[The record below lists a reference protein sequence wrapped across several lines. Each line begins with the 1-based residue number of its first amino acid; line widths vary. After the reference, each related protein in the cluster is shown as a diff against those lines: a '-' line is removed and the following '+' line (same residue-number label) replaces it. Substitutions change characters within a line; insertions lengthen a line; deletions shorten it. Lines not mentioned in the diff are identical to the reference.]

1 MPPPLGRM
9 SFLSRIGTALRGLY
23 AAGRRYF
30 EEQDPRFSIAF
41 APALLVS
48 IVLYVRSPLSNYI
61 FDEQE
66 ALLANPYVNDKTL
79 PFLSAFE
86 RDFWGLP
93 PERSIGS
100 YRPIPNLLW
109 RLLWHISHQPFIHHW
124 VNVIGHAVNGALL
137 AGFVL
142 AVSGRRKLSWLA
154 GAVFLTAAVL
164 TEAVSG
170 VVGIADV
177 LGGVGVLLALHALR
191 LPLWGMPFAVLGG
204 ASFGLFSKESAI
216 VAVPLI
222 ALAAFTT
229 APLLHPRRPLRLL
242 RTGLALVALLSAL
255 VFYTEFRRLTFVT
268 HPAGFWDVPR
278 GVSGLRG
285 FWFKLHKWAAQARP
299 AFEAPPPGTPWHKLQ
314 LLRFLSWFQQPS
326 LPHDPINN
334 PLVDAPLPLRLAA
347 ALRVYASGV
356 GQVLFPWTLSGD
368 YSYRAEPV
376 PDRRVFFGSVMGAL
390 LAVGPLLL
398 GLGVLLR
405 NMWQSFRLRHVD
417 EAERRLR
424 LAPAALLATGLLWFP
439 LAYFPHSNIAVLLPT
454 VRAERFWYLPVV
466 GTSLVLSL
474 VAAKL
479 LEGRRERLGALLL
492 GAFFGVQAFQAR
504 SHALDYMDDLS
515 FWDATRRAVPLSAKA
530 QLNYSVMLGA
540 RGQLQERLR
549 YNDIARKL
557 APEWAMGHVY
567 YGDTLC
573 RLAGAAER
581 SGAPAAPEKRLA
593 RAELAMPHYLKGFAL
608 APNDPNLIS
617 LALQCMWEEKIV
629 LPHRQALSDLAD
641 EHPGS
646 WLAYLVGDILENGEK
661 NGGVQKK
668 YRPRSYDE
676 GPKGE

>member
-1 MPPPLGRM
+1 MIA
-9 SFLSRIGTALRGLY
+9 FLSRIGTSLRGLY
-23 AAGRRYF
+23 AAARRYF
-30 EEQDPRFSIAF
+30 EDQDPRFSIAF

-48 IVLYVRSPLSNYI
+48 ILLYVRSPLSNYI

-66 ALLANPYVNDKTL
+66 ALLANPYVNDSSL
-79 PFLSAFE
+79 PFLSAFS

-93 PERSIGS
+93 AERSIGS
-100 YRPIPNLLW
+100 YRPIPNLIW
-109 RLLWHISHQPFIHHW
+109 RLLWNVSHQPFIHHW

-142 AVSGRRKLSWLA
+142 AVSGRRKLAWLT
-154 GAVFLTAAVL
+154 GAIFLMAAVL
-164 TEAVSG
+164 TEAISG

-177 LGGVGVLLALHALR
+177 LGGLGVLLALHALR
-191 LPLWGMPFAVLGG
+191 LPIWGMPLAVLGA

-216 VAVPLI
+216 VAVPLV

-229 APLLHPRRPLRLL
+229 APLLHPRRPLRVLRCLL
-242 RTGLALVALLSAL
+242 ALTALVATL

-268 HPAGFWDVPR
+268 HPVGFWDVPKGTGWYR
-278 GVSGLRG
+278 GCL
-285 FWFKLHKWAAQARP
+285 WKLKKWYEQPRP
-299 AFEAPPPGTPWHKLQ
+299 HYDPPPPGTPWHKQQ
-314 LLRFLSWFQQPS
+314 LLKFLAWFQQPS

-334 PLVDAPLPLRLAA
+334 PLVDAPLPLRIAA
-347 ALRVYASGV
+347 ALRVYAGGI

-376 PDRRVFFGSVMGAL
+376 PVRRVFFGSVVGAL
-390 LAVGPLLL
+390 LAVGPLLI
-398 GLGVLLR
+398 GVGVLVH
-405 NMWQSFRLRHVD
+405 NMWLSFRLRH
-417 EAERRLR
+417 AELGLRRDR
-424 LAPAALLATGLLWFP
+424 LGPAALLATGLLWFP
-439 LAYFPHSNIAVLLPT
+439 LAYFPHSNIPVLLPT

-466 GTSLVLSL
+466 GTSLVLGL
-474 VAAKL
+474 VAVKL
-479 LEGRRERLGALLL
+479 LGGRRERIGAALL

-504 SHALDYMDDLS
+504 AHALDYMDDLS

-549 YNDIARKL
+549 INEIAKKL
-557 APEWAMGHVY
+557 APDWAMGHIY

-573 RLAGAAER
+573 RLANVPDPP
-581 SGAPAAPEKRLA
+581 SPKPDPEKRLA
-593 RAELAMPHYLKGFAL
+593 RAERAVPHYLKGFGL

-617 LALQCMWEEKIV
+617 LALQCMWEEKIF
-629 LPHRQALSDLAD
+629 LPHRQELSDLGD

-646 WLAYLVGDILENGEK
+646 WLAFLVSDMLENGEK
-661 NGGVQKK
+661 NAGVQKK

-676 GPKGE
+676 GPKGD

>member
-1 MPPPLGRM
+1 MA
-9 SFLSRIGTALRGLY
+9 FLTRIGNSVRGLY

-30 EEQDPRFSIAF
+30 QEQDPRFAIAF

-48 IVLYVRSPLSNYI
+48 ILLYVRSPLSNYI

-66 ALLANPYVNDKTL
+66 ALLANPYVNDKSL

-100 YRPIPNLLW
+100 YRPIPNLIW
-109 RLLWHISHQPFIHHW
+109 RVLWHVSHQPFIHHW

-142 AVSGRRKLSWLA
+142 AVSGRRKLAWLA
-154 GAVFLTAAVL
+154 GAIFLMAAVL
-164 TEAVSG
+164 TEAISG

-177 LGGVGVLLALHALR
+177 LGGLGVLLALHALR
-191 LPLWGMPFAVLGG
+191 LPIWGMPLAVLAA

-216 VAVPLI
+216 VSVPLI

-242 RTGLALVALLSAL
+242 RSALALVSVAAAL

-268 HPAGFWDVPR
+268 HPDGFWDVPR
-278 GVSGLRG
+278 GSNWHQAL
-285 FWFKLHKWAAQARP
+285 WFKLQKWWSQPRP
-299 AFEAPPPGTPWHKLQ
+299 HLDPPPPGTPWHKQQ
-314 LLRFLSWFQQPS
+314 LLRFLAWFQQPS

-334 PLVDAPLPLRLAA
+334 PLVDAPIPLRVAA
-347 ALRVYASGV
+347 ALRVYAGGV

-368 YSYRAEPV
+368 YSYRAEPI
-376 PDRRVFFGSVMGAL
+376 PERRVFFGSVMGAL
-390 LAVGPLLL
+390 LAVGPLLA
-398 GLGVLLR
+398 GLGVLLH
-405 NMWQSFRLRHVD
+405 NMWQSFRLRRADVGVRQ
-417 EAERRLR
+417 ERLG
-424 LAPAALLATGLLWFP
+424 PAALLATGLLWFP
-439 LAYFPHSNIAVLLPT
+439 IAYFPHSNIAVLLPT

-474 VAAKL
+474 VAVKL
-479 LEGRRERLGALLL
+479 LSGRRERLSAALL

-515 FWDATRRAVPLSAKA
+515 FWDATRQAVPLSAKA

-540 RGQLQERLR
+540 RGQLQERLH
-549 YNDIARKL
+549 YNDIARQL
-557 APEWAMGHVY
+557 APKWAMGHVY

-573 RLAGAAER
+573 RLAATVPATLAERRLAAAER
-581 SGAPAAPEKRLA
+581 
-593 RAELAMPHYLKGFAL
+593 AMPHYLKGFAL

-617 LALQCMWEEKIV
+617 LGLQCMWEEKV
-629 LPHRQALSDLAD
+629 FLPHRQELSDLAD

-646 WLAYLVGDILENGEK
+646 WLAYLVGDTVENGEK
-661 NGGVQKK
+661 NGGVAKK

-676 GPKGE
+676 GPKGESQ

>member
-1 MPPPLGRM
+1 MA
-9 SFLSRIGTALRGLY
+9 FLTRIVTAVRGLF

-30 EEQDPRFSIAF
+30 QEQDPRFSIAF
-41 APALLVS
+41 APALLVC
-48 IVLYVRSPLSNYI
+48 ILLYVRSPLSNYI

-79 PFLSAFE
+79 PFLSAFQ

-100 YRPIPNLLW
+100 YRPIPNLIW
-109 RLLWHISHQPFIHHW
+109 RVLWHVSHQPFIHHW

-142 AVSGRRKLSWLA
+142 AVSGRRKLAWLA
-154 GAVFLTAAVL
+154 GAIFLMAAVL
-164 TEAVSG
+164 TEAISG

-177 LGGVGVLLALHALR
+177 LGGLGVLLALHALR
-191 LPLWGMPFAVLGG
+191 LPIWGMPLAVLFA

-216 VAVPLI
+216 VAVPLV

-242 RTGLALVALLSAL
+242 RCGLALVSLLAALI
-255 VFYTEFRRLTFVT
+255 FYTEFRRLTFVT
-268 HPAGFWDVPR
+268 HPDDFWKVPP
-278 GVSGLRG
+278 GSNWHQAL
-285 FWFKLHKWAAQARP
+285 WFKVQKWYAQPR
-299 AFEAPPPGTPWHKLQ
+299 APMDPLPPGTPWHKQQ
-314 LLRFLSWFQQPS
+314 LLRFLGWFQQPS

-334 PLVDAPLPLRLAA
+334 PLVNAPLPLRVAA
-347 ALRVYASGV
+347 ALRVYAGGI

-368 YSYRAEPV
+368 YSYRSEPV
-376 PDRRVFFGSVMGAL
+376 PERRVFFGSVVGAL
-390 LAVGPLLL
+390 LAIGPLLA
-398 GLGVLLR
+398 GVGVLLH
-405 NMWQSFRLRHVD
+405 NLWQSFRLRRADPSV
-417 EAERRLR
+417 RRER

-439 LAYFPHSNIAVLLPT
+439 IAYFPHSNIAVLLPT

-466 GTSLVLSL
+466 GTSLVLAL
-474 VAAKL
+474 VALKL
-479 LEGRRERLGALLL
+479 LSGRRERLTAALL

-515 FWDATRRAVPLSAKA
+515 FWNATRQAVPLSAKA

-549 YNDIARKL
+549 YNEIARKL
-557 APEWAMGHVY
+557 APDWAMAHVY

-573 RLAGAAER
+573 RLAATVPATLGERRLAAAER
-581 SGAPAAPEKRLA
+581 AL
-593 RAELAMPHYLKGFAL
+593 PHYLKGFAL

-617 LALQCMWEEKIV
+617 LGLQCMWEEKIA
-629 LPHRQALSDLAD
+629 LPHRQELSDLGD

-646 WLAYLVGDILENGEK
+646 WLSYLVNDTLENGEK
-661 NGGVQKK
+661 NGGVEKK

>member
-1 MPPPLGRM
+1 LA
-9 SFLSRIGTALRGLY
+9 FLTRLLQAFRGLY
-23 AAGRRYF
+23 ASARRYF
-30 EEQDPRFSIAF
+30 EEQDPRFAIGF

-48 IVLYVRSPLSNYI
+48 IALYVRSPLSNYI

-66 ALLANPYVNDKTL
+66 ALLANPYVNDDKL
-79 PFLSAFE
+79 PFLSAFA

-100 YRPIPNLLW
+100 YRPVPNLIW

-124 VNVIGHAVNGALL
+124 VNVIGHAVNAALL
-137 AGFVL
+137 GAFVL

-154 GAVFLTAAVL
+154 GATFLMSAVL

-177 LGGVGVLLALHALR
+177 LGGLGVLLALHALR
-191 LPLWGMPFAVLGG
+191 LALWGMPLAVFAAACL
-204 ASFGLFSKESAI
+204 GLFSKESAI

-222 ALAAFTT
+222 ALTAFTS
-229 APLLHPRRPLRLL
+229 APLLHPERPLRVL
-242 RTGLALVALLSAL
+242 RTLLALLAAALAL

-268 HPAGFWDVPR
+268 HPDGFWNAPA
-278 GVSGLRG
+278 GLRG
-285 FWFKLHKWAAQARP
+285 WSRMKWLLERWYQQPRAP
-299 AFEAPPPGTPWHKLQ
+299 FEAPPPLTPLPKRM
-314 LLRFLSWFQQPS
+314 LLRFLAWFQQPS

-334 PLVDAPLPLRLAA
+334 PLVDAPMPLRVAA

-368 YSYRAEPV
+368 YSYRAEPI
-376 PDRRVFFGSVMGAL
+376 PERRVFFGSVMGAA
-390 LAVGPLLL
+390 LAVVPIVG
-398 GLGVLLR
+398 GLGIMLWNAVK
-405 NMWQSFRLRHVD
+405 SVRLRR
-417 EAERRLR
+417 AERGYRRHALG
-424 LAPAALLATGLLWFP
+424 PGALLATGLLWFP
-439 LAYFPHSNIAVLLPT
+439 IAYFPHSNIAVLLPT

-466 GTSLVLSL
+466 GTSLVIALSL
-474 VAAKL
+474 AKL
-479 LEGRRERLGALLL
+479 LEGQRERLGAMLL

-504 SHALDYMDDLS
+504 AHALDYMDDLT

-540 RGQLQERLR
+540 RGQLPERLH

-557 APEWAMGHVY
+557 APNWAMAHVY

-573 RLAGAAER
+573 RLAGVAEPPASKPDAEQRLVRAER
-581 SGAPAAPEKRLA
+581 AV
-593 RAELAMPHYLKGFAL
+593 PHYLKGFAL

-617 LALQCMWEEKIV
+617 LALQCMWEEKLV
-629 LPHRQALSDLAD
+629 QSHGDELSELA
-641 EHPGS
+641 EKHPGS
-646 WLAYLVGDILENGEK
+646 WLAFLVSDIIENGEK
-661 NGGVQKK
+661 NAGVQKK

-676 GPKGE
+676 GPKGD

>member
-1 MPPPLGRM
+1 M
-9 SFLSRIGTALRGLY
+9 RGLY

-48 IVLYVRSPLSNYI
+48 ILLYVRSPLSNYI

-66 ALLANPYVNDKTL
+66 ALLANPYVNDKSL
-79 PFLSAFE
+79 PFLSAFG

-100 YRPIPNLLW
+100 YRPIPNLIW
-109 RLLWHISHQPFIHHW
+109 RLLWHVSHQPFIHHW

-142 AVSGRRKLSWLA
+142 AVSGRRTLAWLS
-154 GAVFLTAAVL
+154 GAIFLMAAVL

-177 LGGVGVLLALHALR
+177 LGGLGVLLALHALR
-191 LPLWGMPFAVLGG
+191 LSLWGMPFAVLAG

-216 VAVPLI
+216 VSIPLV

-242 RTGLALVALLSAL
+242 RSALALLALVAAL
-255 VFYTEFRRLTFVT
+255 IFYTEFRRLTFVT
-268 HPAGFWDVPR
+268 HAADFWDVPR
-278 GVSGLRG
+278 GTSWHQGL
-285 FWFKLHKWAAQARP
+285 WLKLHKWFTQARAP
-299 AFEAPPPGTPWHKLQ
+299 FEAPPPGTPWHKQQ
-314 LLRFLSWFQQPS
+314 LVRFLAWFQQPS

-334 PLVDAPLPLRLAA
+334 PLVNAPLPLRLAA
-347 ALRVYASGV
+347 ALRVYASGL

-376 PDRRVFFGSVMGAL
+376 PVRRVFFGSVMGAV
-390 LAVGPLLL
+390 LAVGPLLV

-405 NMWQSFRLRHVD
+405 NVWLSFRLRHAD
-417 EAERRLR
+417 FGLRRQR

-439 LAYFPHSNIAVLLPT
+439 VAYFPHSNIAVLLPT

-474 VAAKL
+474 VAARL
-479 LEGRRERLGALLL
+479 LAGRRERLGAALL

-504 SHALDYMDDLS
+504 AHALDYMDDLS

-540 RGQLQERLR
+540 RGQLKERLH

-557 APEWAMGHVY
+557 APDWAMGHIY

-573 RLAGAAER
+573 RLAGTGAPPADKRLAAAER
-581 SGAPAAPEKRLA
+581 AL
-593 RAELAMPHYLKGFAL
+593 PHYLKGFAL

-617 LALQCMWEEKIV
+617 LALQCMWEEKLV

-641 EHPGS
+641 AHPGS
-646 WLAYLVGDILENGEK
+646 WLAFLVSDTLENGEK
-661 NGGVQKK
+661 NAGVQKK